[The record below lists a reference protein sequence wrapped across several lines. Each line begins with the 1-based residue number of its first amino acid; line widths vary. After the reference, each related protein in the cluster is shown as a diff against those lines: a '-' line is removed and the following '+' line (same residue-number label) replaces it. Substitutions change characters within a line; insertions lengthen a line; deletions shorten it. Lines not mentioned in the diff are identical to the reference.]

1 MQEFVDIS
9 GTRMSCCETQEQAD
23 DPGFRKL
30 PPFLMF
36 SNRYSQ
42 FDLNI
47 KGGSLVE
54 ETDEGIK
61 QPNNIL

>member
-1 MQEFVDIS
+1 
-9 GTRMSCCETQEQAD
+9 MSCCETQQQAD
-23 DPGFRKL
+23 DPKFPKL

-36 SNRYSQ
+36 SRRYSQ